1 MQVHI
6 HTHAHAPRYTQFIH
20 VYSVYRVSL
29 GIENNT
35 CIYMYMYRQVGS
47 KRHRL
52 SFSLFTHIHVHKRG
66 SLINAAVFFPGSCI
80 HTLQNT
86 HTVQPTQQVCLSLSL
101 SLSPSRVGNAARART
116 DSEAI
121 VSDTRQTHYPLQR
134 HLGGG
139 RREGVRG
146 GRRGEVG
153 GRG

>member
-1 MQVHI
+1 MYIHVHVQAGEFKAPQNELLIVHI
-6 HTHAHAPRYTQFIH
+6 
-20 VYSVYRVSL
+20 L
-29 GIENNT
+29 
-35 CIYMYMYRQVGS
+35 
-47 KRHRL
+47 
-52 SFSLFTHIHVHKRG
+52 VHKRG

-101 SLSPSRVGNAARART
+101 SPSRVGNAARART

-134 HLGGG
+134 HLHKEGGGRGEGVRGG

-146 GRRGEVG
+146 GRREGVRG
-153 GRG
+153 GGGKGR